1 MPFLES
7 DRDRASLLILILGI
21 CILVALAP
29 FASGILGGPVLFV
42 MLAPLHDLLTRW
54 IRPTFSALLVVLIAL
69 AVLVIPTVWI
79 TGLLVGQAQSLA
91 TGVIQ
96 GPILDRLSHLTISG
110 VPIGPRLVQAGE
122 ELVSRIASSVFGLVG
137 TATRIGFNLTIA
149 FFIAYFMLLQPTSSW
164 ERIRDFIPFS
174 PENAERLRERFR
186 DITYSTIVGTG
197 LVAVVQGCLVT
208 LGFMLTGLG
217 NAAFWGV
224 VTAVLGILPVVGA
237 GLVWGPAAI
246 TLALSDRIGAAIFL
260 AVLGAVVVGNV
271 DVVIRPAVFRRFAQ
285 VPVLITLIGAIG
297 GIGYFGLLGL
307 LIGPLALSYFFEL
320 MDMYREEY
328 LKD

>member
-208 LGFMLTGLG
+208 
-217 NAAFWGV
+217 
-224 VTAVLGILPVVGA
+224 AVLGILPVVGA
-237 GLVWGPAAI
+237 GLVWGPAAV

-271 DVVIRPAVFRRFAQ
+271 DVVIRPAVFRRFAS

-320 MDMYREEY
+320 MEMYREEY

>member
-1 MPFLES
+1 
-7 DRDRASLLILILGI
+7 
-21 CILVALAP
+21 
-29 FASGILGGPVLFV
+29 
-42 MLAPLHDLLTRW
+42 
-54 IRPTFSALLVVLIAL
+54 
-69 AVLVIPTVWI
+69 
-79 TGLLVGQAQSLA
+79 
-91 TGVIQ
+91 
-96 GPILDRLSHLTISG
+96 
-110 VPIGPRLVQAGE
+110 
-122 ELVSRIASSVFGLVG
+122 
-137 TATRIGFNLTIA
+137 
-149 FFIAYFMLLQPTSSW
+149 
-164 ERIRDFIPFS
+164 
-174 PENAERLRERFR
+174 
-186 DITYSTIVGTG
+186 
-197 LVAVVQGCLVT
+197 VVQGCLVT

-237 GLVWGPAAI
+237 GLVWGPAAV

-271 DVVIRPAVFRRFAQ
+271 DVVIRPAVFRRFAS

-320 MDMYREEY
+320 MEMYREEY